1 MNQNI
6 TTSGRFFDPKLRKSY
21 ILITIVITLC
31 LLASCSRRRT
41 EQPAAPAISES
52 AISDSLQKA
61 DVLFKDREDPAKLQ
75 QAVDLLA
82 TVRDPEHRNFE
93 VEWKF
98 SKYNY
103 FLGKQIEDDDTAEP
117 ILKAGR
123 DAGRIASRVEPNKPD
138 GYFWYGANLG
148 EMSRRS
154 PITVGIK
161 SVDDIR
167 GAMNKVIELQ
177 PDYQNAS
184 AYDALAQVEMATRL
198 TGGSAEKAVEYLEKG
213 LAIEKGNALLRL
225 HLAQAYL
232 AVKKDTKAKQQIDYV
247 LGMDPPSAYLP
258 EYREAVEQ
266 AKKLLRNNF

>member
-6 TTSGRFFDPKLRKSY
+6 ITSRGICDMNQGKSY

-31 LLASCSRRRT
+31 ILASCSRRQDAENPT
-41 EQPAAPAISES
+41 PAVSAEAIGQ
-52 AISDSLQKA
+52 ALQRSGE
-61 DVLFKDREDPAKLQ
+61 LFKDREDPVALQ
-75 QAVDLLA
+75 RAVDVLA
-82 TVRDPEHRNFE
+82 TVRDPDHRNFE

-103 FLGKQIEDDDTAEP
+103 FLGKQTADDEAAEKF
-117 ILKAGR
+117 LKAGR
-123 DAGRIASRVEPNKPD
+123 DAGRIAFRLEPNKPD

-161 SVDDIR
+161 SVNDIR
-167 GAMNKVIELQ
+167 EAMSKVIELD
-177 PDYQNAS
+177 PGYQNAS

-198 TGGSAEKAVEYLEKG
+198 TGGSADKAVDYLEKG
-213 LAIEKGNALLRL
+213 LALEKGNALLRV

-232 AVKKDTKAKQQIDYV
+232 AVKKDAKAKEQIDYV
-247 LGMDPPSAYLP
+247 VHMDPPQGYLL
-258 EYREAVEQ
+258 EYRESVEL